1 MGLSEKNFDEQIREK
16 ITELNLDSDQI
27 ILFSKLCAVR
37 ALPFIGTA
45 RNFGFWNRSGKNTQ
59 HLYAVLNA
67 IDAIASYNTSLITS
81 RAAARADAAA
91 YAAANAAAAYAY
103 AAAAAYTAN
112 AAYVA
117 AAYANA
123 AAAANAAAYAAAN
136 AANAAR
142 AISYERVIELRRIIL
157 EDLSHIKEGAYDK
170 FDNNL
175 SIYGDVWGNFQKVL
189 RDIGCGYWG
198 RLYENIF
205 KNRFRFDPAALK
217 MRLSVPA
224 EIKKQGAKAV
234 ADYLE
239 QMEVSGSENLN
250 EARVI
255 ILGEKG
261 AGKTCLARRLINP
274 KAPMTKP
281 KESTKGVDSKGV
293 WKIEGESAS
302 STVNA
307 RIWDFAGH
315 VITHAAHRCFL
326 SERCLYILVYDG
338 RTERRNQLEYWLD
351 HVRNYGGDAPVL
363 VLINKFDDH
372 KPDVPENTLKRKYP
386 FIKSFEYFSIKEDKG
401 ELERFRLKTSELIR
415 NDPIWNR
422 DKIPASYYKV
432 KNALGEL
439 FNGESLSNEYIEKS
453 LFYEIARK
461 NDIADN
467 DIQERVLASLSLLG
481 ICLWYKDIERFDML
495 VLNPNWVSDGIYKV
509 INWAHDEKKKS
520 IVSLDDYENIFK
532 DEKRRYPK
540 DKFEYIFSLMEKYEL
555 AYSKNDG
562 NIVIPHIL
570 KEDQP
575 ADLPVFP
582 IGESLMIKYVSEQPL
597 PPNTVCRLIVRHH
610 EDIVS
615 DDTVWR
621 YGVVLNGGE
630 NATAMV
636 IEDDRT
642 ITIQVKG
649 EGKSGYIS
657 ELRETMD
664 KIFGSY
670 KSKLPELQYRVVP
683 VGEGITLNTA
693 QQNED
698 GGIFLPAETI
708 KSHLEEG
715 RKYFE
720 PQSKSDIDLE
730 PTASGFNLHV
740 HIGDKY
746 GDVYGTVDNR
756 KITNNFH
763 NCNIELQG
771 NLNELIS
778 NLDPQKDSAVVNELK
793 DVVSDLE
800 KAESLNS
807 HEEAKK
813 KGFLGKLHRLVKDM
827 GDKNS
832 QTYKVI
838 KGVKNGMKIIQEI
851 AKAYEA
857 IDSPALGL

>member
-1 MGLSEKNFDEQIREK
+1 MMKLSEKDFSEQIREK
-16 ITELNLDSDQI
+16 IVELNLNRDQI
-27 ILFSKLCAVR
+27 ILFSRLCAIR

-45 RNFGFWNRSGKNTQ
+45 RNFGFWNMSGKITQ

-67 IDAIASYNTSLITS
+67 IDVIANYNTSIITS

-91 YAAANAAAAYAY
+91 YAAADDADAAARAAAAD
-103 AAAAAYTAN
+103 AAD
-112 AAYVA
+112 
-117 AAYANA
+117 
-123 AAAANAAAYAAAN
+123 
-136 AANAAR
+136 AAR
-142 AISYERVIELRRIIL
+142 AAASIAINYDRVIELRRVIL
-157 EDLSHIKEGAYDK
+157 EDLSHIKEGTYDK

-175 SIYGDVWGNFQKVL
+175 SMYGDVWDNFQKAL
-189 RDIGCGYWG
+189 NDAGCGYWG
-198 RLYENIF
+198 RLYETIF
-205 KNRFRFDPAALK
+205 ESRFHFDQVALK

-224 EIKKQGAKAV
+224 EIKEQGAKAV

-239 QMEVSGSENLN
+239 EMEASGSENLN

-261 AGKTCLARRLINP
+261 AGKTCLAKRLIDP

-281 KESTKGVDSKGV
+281 GESTEGVDSKKV

-363 VLINKFDDH
+363 VLINKFDNH

-386 FIKSFEYFSIKEDKG
+386 FIKSFEYFSIKEDAG
-401 ELERFRLKTSELIR
+401 ELEEFRLKTSELIR
-415 NDPIWNR
+415 SDPIWNR

-432 KNALGEL
+432 KNALGKL

-453 LFYEIARK
+453 LFHEIAHDNK
-461 NDIADN
+461 IVDN
-467 DIQERVLASLSLLG
+467 DSQERVLASLSLLG
-481 ICLWYKDIERFDML
+481 ICLWYKDIERFGTL

-532 DEKRRYPK
+532 DEKGRFPK

-575 ADLPVFP
+575 TDLPDFP
-582 IGESLMIKYVSEQPL
+582 IDKSLMIKYVSEQPL

-610 EDIVS
+610 EDIES
-615 DDTVWR
+615 DDKVWR
-621 YGVVLNGGE
+621 YGVVLNGDE

-649 EGKSGYIS
+649 DGKIDYILK
-657 ELRETMD
+657 LRETMD
-664 KIFGSY
+664 DILEGY
-670 KSKLPELQYRVVP
+670 KSDKPKRHSRIVET
-683 VGEGITLNTA
+683 GEGIPWKTSRQNNDRNITVPDETIRAYVEMGQRYLIPEIKELIDLALTAKTLNLTVN
-693 QQNED
+693 QNVVN
-698 GGIFLPAETI
+698 I
-708 KSHLEEG
+708 
-715 RKYFE
+715 
-720 PQSKSDIDLE
+720 
-730 PTASGFNLHV
+730 
-740 HIGDKY
+740 
-746 GDVYGTVDNR
+746 
-756 KITNNFH
+756 NFH
-763 NCNIELQG
+763 KCNIKLQG
-771 NLNELIS
+771 NLNSLIRS
-778 NLDPQKDSAVVNELK
+778 LDPQKDSDVVRELT

-800 KAESLNS
+800 RAENLNS
-807 HEEAKK
+807 LEEAEK
-813 KGFLGKLHRLVKDM
+813 KGFLVKLRRLAEDM
-827 GDKNS
+827 GDENS
-832 QTYKVI
+832 QTHKVV
-838 KGVKNGMKIIQEI
+838 KGVKNGIAIIKEI
-851 AKAYEA
+851 AKAYNA
-857 IDSPALGL
+857 ISGR